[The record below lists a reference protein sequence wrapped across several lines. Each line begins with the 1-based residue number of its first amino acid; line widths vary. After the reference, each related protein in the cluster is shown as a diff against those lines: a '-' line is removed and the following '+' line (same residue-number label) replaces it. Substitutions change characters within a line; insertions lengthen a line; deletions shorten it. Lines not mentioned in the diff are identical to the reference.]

1 MQPSFYRILSVAITL
16 LLMAALVTLVML
28 TLRSQPAAVI
38 VPAPTATATDVPTV
52 TPTPFLTLGAEIVVD
67 AAGYQFQPLP
77 GYAVSVLDSVAKLT
91 RTAEDLPSPSS
102 IIMNAG
108 ANAAFGMRAG
118 QTLEDVLAQYIDALA
133 REGQVEA
140 GAPQSLRV
148 AGQEGVSAPLT
159 GEQDGQPIAGRI
171 VVVRPDDDRLFVT
184 VATAPPDLWQ
194 AETAAGLEA
203 VLASLQFFAPETAVA
218 DNALPTTVATDEPV
232 ATPTARPGTA
242 TPRVT
247 PPATVA
253 STGTITSVTILAPT
267 ATPPAIA
274 TSLTVTPLITLPTPV
289 SPATVVPAVATLEW
303 AAVSDG
309 NYMNDLVVAGN
320 TIWIAGDGGALAWT
334 RGSTTPVKFTS
345 VDGLTGTRLTAVAD
359 CQLPDFGVVFGS
371 AAGLQV
377 VDPRAGGWR
386 LRNSANSELSYDDI
400 AALACDAEQEYLVV
414 GYTRHG
420 IDVYDAAENA
430 WRHLDRSS
438 GLGSNNVLALAVVGD
453 LDEIWVVS
461 NDGVTVAAG
470 SDSTFYDAA
479 NSPLESNRI
488 GAIAADADGAVWLG
502 GDGALYRVDGE
513 TWTVFS
519 AEEVGDEGFPL
530 RLIAGL
536 APAGDGTVWL
546 GDIDGAVCR
555 FDPAQSRCT
564 VAYRAAT
571 GMAAAPLT
579 HLALDA
585 DGRVYYTTAGDGYS
599 VLDGT
604 TWRRFARNGEGMRGN
619 AVGAATVDGD
629 GALWL
634 VTDAGVQRMAG
645 VDRPP
650 AMAPDPGID
659 PASVRVLFADSA
671 GAIWAGGDGAA
682 NFDGTAWT
690 VFTTTA
696 GLAGAVVQ
704 AIAEDSRGRIW
715 LGTDGGVSIWN
726 GATFFNLTADTGL
739 PSADIRS
746 LLADGDAMWIGSAGG
761 GLYRFERNQLQVLNS
776 DNVSLPS
783 DTVNALA
790 LADDGSLLVGTDA
803 GLAELRDGSAAPIP
817 AAGEDAI
824 THILALPGSLW
835 VGTAADGLYYDAGDG
850 WQHATAATVLPA
862 DEVTALAAVDESIWV
877 GGRTGGLILTDI
889 PQGE

>member
-1 MQPSFYRILSVAITL
+1 MQSPFYRILSVAITL

-38 VPAPTATATDVPTV
+38 VPAPTATATDVPTA

-77 GYAVSVLDSVAKLT
+77 GYTVSVLDSVAKLN
-91 RTAEDLPSPSS
+91 RTAEDLSSPSS

-133 REGQVEA
+133 RQGQVEV
-140 GAPQSLRV
+140 GAPHSLRV

-171 VVVRPDDDRLFVT
+171 VVARPDADRLFVT

-194 AETAAGLEA
+194 VETSAGLEA
-203 VLASLQFFAPETAVA
+203 VLASLRFFTPEAAVA
-218 DNALPTTVATDEPV
+218 DIVLPTTAATDDAPV
-232 ATPTARPGTA
+232 ETPTARPATA
-242 TPRVT
+242 T

-253 STGTITSVTILAPT
+253 ATGTITSVIILAPT
-267 ATPPAIA
+267 ATAPAIA
-274 TSLTVTPLITLPTPV
+274 TSLAVTPLITLPTPV
-289 SPATVVPAVATLEW
+289 VPATAVPTVATPPW
-303 AAVSDG
+303 IAVSDG
-309 NYMNDLVVAGN
+309 NDMNDLVVAGN
-320 TIWIAGDGGALAWT
+320 TVWIAGDGGALAWT

-345 VDGLTGTRLTAVAD
+345 VDGLTGTRLTAVVD
-359 CQLPDFGVVFGS
+359 CQLPEFGVVFGS

-386 LRNSANSELSYDDI
+386 LRNSANSELSYDDVS
-400 AALACDAEQEYLVV
+400 ALACDAEQEYLVV
-414 GYTRHG
+414 GYARHG
-420 IDVYDAAENA
+420 IDIYDAAENA

-438 GLGSNNVLALAVVGD
+438 GLASNNVLALAVVGD

-461 NDGVTVAAG
+461 NDGITVAAG
-470 SDSTFYDAA
+470 ADSTFYDAG

-488 GAIAADADGAVWLG
+488 GAIAVDADGAVWLG
-502 GDGALYRVDGE
+502 GDGALYRVVGE
-513 TWTVFS
+513 TWTVYS

-555 FDPAQSRCT
+555 FDPAQSRCME
-564 VAYRAAT
+564 AYRAAT
-571 GMAAAPLT
+571 GMATAPLT

-604 TWRRFARNGEGMRGN
+604 TWRRFAKAGEGVRGN

-634 VTDAGVQRMAG
+634 VTDAGVQRIAG

-659 PASVRVLFADSA
+659 PATVRVLFADST
-671 GAIWAGGDGAA
+671 GLIWAGGDGAA
-682 NFDGTAWT
+682 SFDGTDWT

-696 GLAGAVVQ
+696 GLAGDVVQ

-726 GATFFNLTADTGL
+726 GATFFNLTEETGL

-783 DTVNALA
+783 DTVTALA
-790 LADDGSLLVGTDA
+790 LAEDGSLLVGTDA
-803 GLAELRDGSAAPIP
+803 GLAELRDGNATPIP

-835 VGTAADGLYYDAGDG
+835 VGTASDGLFYDTGDG

-862 DEVTALAAVDESIWV
+862 DAVTALAAADGGLWV
-877 GGRTGGLILTDI
+877 GGRTGGLIRTDI